1 MSDKYSKLS
10 EEYQMYLIKDGGE
23 YVFKDILVLNNK
35 GIDVGLHVD
44 SEKFPWIVVVHNKSI
59 NEMTFFG
66 KNETINQIEVK
77 IIINNKNIF
86 SKNINPNL
94 WSLFKVGN
102 FDEVNHVIIMVN
114 NEIKNILD
122 FNLID
127 RETFKERNFLKIK

>member
-1 MSDKYSKLS
+1 
-10 EEYQMYLIKDGGE
+10 
-23 YVFKDILVLNNK
+23 
-35 GIDVGLHVD
+35 
-44 SEKFPWIVVVHNKSI
+44 
-59 NEMTFFG
+59 MTFFG